1 MITIV
6 EGDFTLPSPTDLSTS
21 YGSKSADEKGNNNF
35 RGVKSPAVDSVL
47 EVMLQRDARSTSCAT
62 PRARSTAS

>member
-1 MITIV
+1 MVTIV

-21 YGSKSADEKGNNNF
+21 YGSKSADEKGSNNF
-35 RGVKSPAVDSVL
+35 RGVKSPAAD
-47 EVMLQRDARSTSCAT
+47 QRARGDGSARARSTSCAT